1 MGVLYI
7 CCIMVVTVSMYV
19 HVLFPFQVKFKD
31 IRVQQIYYYIITLGF
46 FFEQVARFS
55 HIRTETGIR
64 KPYT

>member
-31 IRVQQIYYYIITLGF
+31 IRVQQIYNYIITLGF
-46 FFEQVARFS
+46 FRTGGTIFS
-55 HIRTETGIR
+55 H
-64 KPYT
+64 

>member
-7 CCIMVVTVSMYV
+7 CCIIVVTVSMYV

-46 FFEQVARFS
+46 FSNRWHDFL
-55 HIRTETGIR
+55 TLGIR

>member
-46 FFEQVARFS
+46 FRTGGTIFS
-55 HIRTETGIR
+55 HQNRNR
-64 KPYT
+64 H